1 MRLILLALAGY
12 VGYRWYTEQR
22 GGNAYASRPQPA
34 NDYPN
39 DTAARPQAD

>member
-22 GGNAYASRPQPA
+22 GGIAYAGRPQPA